1 MVTAWSPAACFHR
14 RAGLEKY
21 NQYYY
26 DKIIIVIYNFIS
38 VHNVCYSLALCIS
51 KCKIISHKMSKID
64 LSFPLAISEFK
75 IMEENMM
82 SYNNHNLTSADYNK
96 TAYYNQKKG
105 HSSKVIPF

>member
-1 MVTAWSPAACFHR
+1 
-14 RAGLEKY
+14 
-21 NQYYY
+21 
-26 DKIIIVIYNFIS
+26 
-38 VHNVCYSLALCIS
+38 
-51 KCKIISHKMSKID
+51 MSKID

-82 SYNNHNLTSADYNK
+82 SYNNRNLTSADHNK

>member
-1 MVTAWSPAACFHR
+1 
-14 RAGLEKY
+14 
-21 NQYYY
+21 
-26 DKIIIVIYNFIS
+26 
-38 VHNVCYSLALCIS
+38 
-51 KCKIISHKMSKID
+51 MSKID

-75 IMEENMM
+75 IMEKNMM